1 MPQLTGSSVAG
12 GSRTPHF
19 SPTGRP
25 PGSMA
30 RRKTYN
36 SLVLLLMSQ
45 NGAVLQSNH
54 LSPIS
59 RCAQTL
65 KNLNTVQYI
74 RWNIKREGICEIYNV
89 RPLAISAEEGSH
101 SNAPGSIKIPQKCYS
116 SSKRRV
122 CNMSCRSHAS
132 LQSVPQIINPN
143 VTQYVFFIITLNQV
157 TNWQVHIEIWHHST
171 YFFCGPLMF
180 LSLERFR
187 MLEGFLHQELFVRWF
202 LGFFTDVF
210 CSSLYFW

>member
-1 MPQLTGSSVAG
+1 MQGLHIPMDLSFYTGFLHCRRLGRRTSLALGQRVGTSAPSGDMIDICLDIDLNDRHVLGHFISMIDILLMPQLTGSSVAG

-19 SPTGRP
+19 SPTGRR

-30 RRKTYN
+30 RSKTYN

-65 KNLNTVQYI
+65 KNLNNVQYI
-74 RWNIKREGICEIYNV
+74 RLNIKREGFCEIYNV
-89 RPLAISAEEGSH
+89 RPLAILAEEGSH

-132 LQSVPQIINPN
+132 P
-143 VTQYVFFIITLNQV
+143 
-157 TNWQVHIEIWHHST
+157 
-171 YFFCGPLMF
+171 
-180 LSLERFR
+180 
-187 MLEGFLHQELFVRWF
+187 
-202 LGFFTDVF
+202 
-210 CSSLYFW
+210 